1 MRKFVVRG
9 ACAIAAIA
17 FVVSPALIACSSTEG
32 DRSASFDGGD
42 AGPLDSGAADDASA
56 DGAVVDAAGEPED
69 GDFVVPDA
77 SVACATTPC
86 MTKLAGSADGFC
98 AVTNDGQV
106 FCWGANRNG
115 QLGEGPMRLSSPTR
129 VNGITGVTNLGMSQR
144 NTCARVSDGGV
155 YCWGQSDLLRAGMA
169 PDTQEELPFGNIRT
183 PTRLDAVPPAD
194 RISVGDRFACVT
206 NAGELTCWGTNDAR
220 ELGRGATAPWEMA
233 PPGKATLL
241 THHASEVVAGTERT
255 FVITTEGAV
264 ASWGANRMWGTDNFL
279 IGRDS
284 SEDPNAQPMLIPGL
298 ARVRS
303 IGTSFW
309 HSCAVVG
316 RFVECWGA
324 NLSGQL
330 GRGTFDRLDYL
341 PGRSMLDDVAKA
353 EAPDASAGE
362 HDVPV
367 QVVTGLVHTCA
378 VLGSGRVYC
387 WGRAGI
393 YGLLGPDVDDDL
405 AVGRPTRIDGFG
417 GPVVALAAAN
427 NSMCAL
433 LRSGAVECWGDNGQ
447 GQVGT
452 GMTDTDPHPVP
463 VRLTFPQ

>member
-1 MRKFVVRG
+1 MRRFVVRG
-9 ACAIAAIA
+9 ARAIAATA
-17 FVVSPALIACSSTEG
+17 ALSTSALVACSSTES
-32 DRSASFDGGD
+32 DRPASFDGGD
-42 AGPLDSGAADDASA
+42 AGPLDGSVDDAA
-56 DGAVVDAAGEPED
+56 PDVTVVDAASDADD

-86 MTKLAGSADGFC
+86 MTKLVGSADGFC
-98 AVTNDGQV
+98 ALTMDGQV
-106 FCWGANRNG
+106 LCWGANRSG
-115 QLGEGPMRLSSPTR
+115 QLGEGPKTLASPTL
-129 VNGITGVTNLGMSQR
+129 VNGITGVTDLGMNQK

-155 YCWGQSDLLRAGMA
+155 YCWGQSDLLRAGTA
-169 PDTQEELPFGNIRT
+169 PATQEELPFGNIPT
-183 PTRLDAVPPAD
+183 PTRLDAVPAAD
-194 RISVGDRFACVT
+194 RIAVGDRFACVT
-206 NAGELTCWGTNDAR
+206 SGGALTCWGTNDAR
-220 ELGRGATAPWEMA
+220 ELGRGATEPWMMA
-233 PPGKATLL
+233 PPGTATLL
-241 THHASEVVAGTERT
+241 THRVSEVVAGTERT
-255 FVITTEGAV
+255 FVITPEGAV
-264 ASWGANRMWGTDNFL
+264 ASWGANTMWGTNNFL

-284 SEDPNAQPMLIPGL
+284 SEDPNERPTLIPGL

-330 GRGTFDRLDYL
+330 GRGTFDRLDHL

-353 EAPDASAGE
+353 EAPDASTAG
-362 HDVPV
+362 HDVPL

-387 WGRAGI
+387 WGMAGI
-393 YGLLGPDVDDDL
+393 SGLLGPDVDDDL

-427 NSMCAL
+427 SSMCAL
-433 LRSGAVECWGDNGQ
+433 LRSGAVECWGANGQ
-447 GQVGT
+447 GQLGT
-452 GMTDTDPHPVP
+452 GTTDTGPHPSP